1 MAMAETMCLPP
12 IFIDRI
18 TVSSGGGMVMLTFQS
33 PFVREVGSQPTFE
46 STAVVCMTE
55 ARARDVIATIQRHL
69 DGSGVSRSTISTPPN

>member
-1 MAMAETMCLPP
+1 MAETTCPAP

-55 ARARDVIATIQRHL
+55 TRARDVVATIQRHL
-69 DGSGVSRSTISTPPN
+69 DGTGASRPTTSTPPN